1 MVQSSRGGRQSPGL
15 RAGEEQIWR
24 SYVISSINIGG
35 SGWINNLDVDDGE
48 LAGSIQT
55 GQNQIGR
62 L

>member
-48 LAGSIQT
+48 RAGGI
-55 GQNQIGR
+55 QIG
-62 L
+62 